1 MYTVGSHP
9 SRRTLALRETYVVNF
24 TKVKTPQR
32 TPQVVVIQNVVK
44 LSRSCGGFVVVLW
57 WPCGEVVV

>member
-1 MYTVGSHP
+1 VT
-9 SRRTLALRETYVVNF
+9 LRETYVVNF

-32 TPQVVVIQNVVK
+32 TPQVVVIQDVVK

-57 WPCGEVVV
+57 WSCGVVVE